1 MRSFVREK
9 ALCRTATDFD
19 ARSRKIRRVAQ
30 PETDGDAVNKLYV
43 DRCFKSV
50 TEQRKES
57 DEKLTAFEKDV
68 RALQAAVNELRR
80 ANIVGL
86 ETINER

>member
-1 MRSFVREK
+1 MRNFVREK

-43 DRCFKSV
+43 DRCVKSV
-50 TEQRKES
+50 TDRRKES
-57 DEKLTAFEKDV
+57 DEKFAAFEKDV

-80 ANIVGL
+80 ANIVKL
-86 ETINER
+86 ETVNER